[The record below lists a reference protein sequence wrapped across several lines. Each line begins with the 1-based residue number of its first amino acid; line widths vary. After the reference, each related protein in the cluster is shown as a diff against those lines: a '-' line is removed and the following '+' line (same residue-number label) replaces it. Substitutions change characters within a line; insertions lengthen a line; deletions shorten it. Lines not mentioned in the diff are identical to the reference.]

1 MMVSAII
8 EMGADIIN
16 VFATSIFPSFI
27 IKIYSLVFIMLLPY
41 PFVRALLPYHFPSIV
56 LQNLPSN
63 FYYYYPPDS
72 STTPSRICCLGQ
84 MRYF

>member
-41 PFVRALLPYHFPSIV
+41 PFVRALRSITFHQLSCKIFRAISIIIT
-56 LQNLPSN
+56 LQTLA
-63 FYYYYPPDS
+63 
-72 STTPSRICCLGQ
+72 Q
-84 MRYF
+84 H

>member
-8 EMGADIIN
+8 EMSADIIN

-27 IKIYSLVFIMLLPY
+27 IKIYSLVFIIHLPY
-41 PFVRALLPYHFPSIV
+41 SFVLVLLPYHFQLIV

-63 FYYYYPPDS
+63 FDYYYPPHFYHN
-72 STTPSRICCLGQ
+72 TK
-84 MRYF
+84 